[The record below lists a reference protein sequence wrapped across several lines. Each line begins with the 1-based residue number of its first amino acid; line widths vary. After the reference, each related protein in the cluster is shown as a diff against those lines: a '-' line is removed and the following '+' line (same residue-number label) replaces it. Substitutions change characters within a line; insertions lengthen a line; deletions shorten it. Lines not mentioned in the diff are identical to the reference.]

1 MGKMIPLSV
10 PNFEGNEELYVRKAV
25 EQGWVSTAGAY
36 IVELEKKMADYLHMP
51 SAVACQSGTAA
62 IHLAMMECGIEP
74 KDGVI
79 VPTLTFI
86 AAVNPVSYLHAQP
99 IFMDCDDSL
108 CMDPIKLES
117 FCRLECYFEDGKLYT
132 KEGKI
137 HVKAIVV
144 VHVFGNLC
152 DMEAIM
158 AIAKEFRLKVIE
170 DATESLGTK
179 YSQGPLIGRYAGTI
193 GDFGAYSYNGNK
205 IITTGGGGM
214 LVSNHMELLEHARY
228 ISTQA
233 KDDPCFYVHNE
244 VGYNYRMTNVQAAI
258 GVAQMEMLDVFLRRK
273 KSQYEYY
280 REKFQNSKFGF
291 LLSFREGTEPNYWF
305 YSFVCNQP
313 LSDEKMRLVVDIL
326 TERGIQSRP
335 DWGLIHLQK
344 PYRYAREYRIEQ
356 AAMYGS
362 RIINIPCSTNL
373 TTEEMDAVVSGLSE
387 VLEEVANED

>member
-10 PNFEGNEELYVRKAV
+10 PNFEGNEELYVKQAV

-36 IVELEKKMADYLHMP
+36 IVELEKKMADFLHVS

-62 IHLAMMECGIEP
+62 LHLAMMECGIEP

-99 IFMDCDDSL
+99 IFMDCDESL
-108 CMDPIKLES
+108 CMDPAKLES
-117 FCRLECYFEDGKLYT
+117 FCRLECNFESGVLYT

-137 HVKAIVV
+137 PIKAIVV

-158 AIAKEFRLKVIE
+158 EIAKEFRLKVIE

-179 YSQGPLIGRYAGTI
+179 YSQGKYVGRYAGTI
-193 GDFGAYSYNGNK
+193 GDFGAFSYNGNK

-214 LVSNHMELLEHARY
+214 LVSNHVELLEHARY

-258 GVAQMEMLDVFLRRK
+258 GVAQMEMLEEFLQRK
-273 KSQYEYY
+273 KNQYEYY
-280 REKFQNSKFGF
+280 REKFKNSKYGF
-291 LLSFREGTEPNYWF
+291 LLPFRQGTNPNYWF
-305 YSFVCNQP
+305 YSFVCNQS
-313 LSDEKMRLVVDIL
+313 LSDEKMRAIVEKLA
-326 TERGIQSRP
+326 ERGLQTRP
-335 DWGLIHLQK
+335 VWGLIHLQK
-344 PYRYAREYRIEQ
+344 PYRYARAYRIDQ
-356 AAMYGS
+356 AVAYGS

-373 TTEEMDAVVSGLSE
+373 TIEEMDAVILGLNQ
-387 VLEEVANED
+387 VLEEAAHED

>member
-10 PNFEGNEELYVRKAV
+10 PNFEGNEELYVKQAV

-36 IVELEKKMADYLHMP
+36 IVELEKKMADFLHVS

-62 IHLAMMECGIEP
+62 LHLAMMECGIEP

-99 IFMDCDDSL
+99 IFMDCDESL
-108 CMDPIKLES
+108 CMDPAKLES
-117 FCRLECYFEDGKLYT
+117 FCRLECNFESGVLYT

-137 HVKAIVV
+137 PIKAIVV

-158 AIAKEFRLKVIE
+158 EIAKEFRLKVIE

-179 YSQGPLIGRYAGTI
+179 YSQGKYVGRYAGTI
-193 GDFGAYSYNGNK
+193 GDFGAFSYNGNK

-214 LVSNHMELLEHARY
+214 LVSNHVELLEHARY

-258 GVAQMEMLDVFLRRK
+258 GVAQMEMLEEFLQRK
-273 KSQYEYY
+273 KNQYEYY
-280 REKFQNSKFGF
+280 REKFKNSKYGF
-291 LLSFREGTEPNYWF
+291 LLPFRQGTNPNYWF
-305 YSFVCNQP
+305 YSFVCNQS
-313 LSDEKMRLVVDIL
+313 LSDEKMRAIVEKLA
-326 TERGIQSRP
+326 ERGIQTRP
-335 DWGLIHLQK
+335 VWGLIHLQK
-344 PYRYAREYRIEQ
+344 PYRYARAYRIDQ
-356 AAMYGS
+356 AVAYGS

-373 TTEEMDAVVSGLSE
+373 TIEEMDAVILGLNQ
-387 VLEEVANED
+387 VLEEAAHED

>member
-10 PNFEGNEELYVRKAV
+10 PNFEGNEALYVKKAV

-36 IVELEKKMADYLHMP
+36 IVELEKKMAEYLHMS

-99 IFMDCDDSL
+99 IFMDCDESL
-108 CMDPIKLES
+108 CMDPAKFES
-117 FCRLECYFEDGKLYT
+117 FCRLECNFESGVLYT

-137 HVKAIVV
+137 PIKAIVV

-158 AIAKEFRLKVIE
+158 EIAKEFRLKVIE

-179 YSQGPLIGRYAGTI
+179 YSQGKYVGRYAGTI
-193 GDFGAYSYNGNK
+193 GDFGAFSYNGNK

-214 LVSNHMELLEHARY
+214 LVSNHVELLEHARY

-258 GVAQMEMLDVFLRRK
+258 GVAQMEMLEEFLQRK
-273 KSQYEYY
+273 KNQYEYY
-280 REKFQNSKFGF
+280 REKFKNSKYGF
-291 LLSFREGTEPNYWF
+291 LLPFREGTNPNYWF
-305 YSFVCNQP
+305 YSFVCNQS
-313 LSDEKMRLVVDIL
+313 LSDEKMRAIVEKLA
-326 TERGIQSRP
+326 ERGIQTRP
-335 DWGLIHLQK
+335 VWGLIHLQK
-344 PYRYAREYRIEQ
+344 PYRYARAYRIDQ
-356 AAMYGS
+356 AVAYGS

-373 TTEEMDAVVSGLSE
+373 TIEEMDAVILGLNQ
-387 VLEEVANED
+387 VLEEAAHED